1 LGLELKKDKQK
12 LSDIIKNQPIRVLLM
27 KHIVINIVEKDEGL
41 AFIYYQKLVDIGD
54 FVLEVA
60 TSSA

>member
-1 LGLELKKDKQK
+1 
-12 LSDIIKNQPIRVLLM
+12 M
-27 KHIVINIVEKDEGL
+27 KHIVINIVEKDEHM
-41 AFIYYQKLVDIGD
+41 AFIYYQKLGNIGD